1 MTHDITR
8 RRPCRQSI
16 LKPLKPFQRTFAPM
30 NDALH
35 SMRDAFALVLS
46 PQTSS
51 PLLTLHLD
59 RILTTQ
65 STTLQ
70 LDCLTE
76 IHLDLASARASS
88 HALQTTAAPDRRDLR
103 RRRKGWGPRQTA
115 RAAATAAASR
125 SREISASTDRDSD
138 TNFESPELAT
148 MTSSGSVIF
157 SAPAASPAPM

>member
-1 MTHDITR
+1 
-8 RRPCRQSI
+8 
-16 LKPLKPFQRTFAPM
+16 M

-35 SMRDAFALVLS
+35 SMRDPFILVFS

-51 PLLTLHLD
+51 AVLTLLHLH

-65 STTLQ
+65 RATLQ
-70 LDCLTE
+70 LARLTE
-76 IHLDLASARASS
+76 IITTSRAPEHRPTRSEPPPNP
-88 HALQTTAAPDRRDLR
+88 TAETSDDEETGGAPA
-103 RRRKGWGPRQTA
+103 KTA

-125 SREISASTDRDSD
+125 SREIPASTNRDSD
-138 TNFESPELAT
+138 TNFESPELAI